1 MQQLTENKTT
11 QTKQFQP
18 PKHKI
23 VEM

>member
-1 MQQLTENKTT
+1 MQQLTENKTI

-18 PKHKI
+18 PKHKN